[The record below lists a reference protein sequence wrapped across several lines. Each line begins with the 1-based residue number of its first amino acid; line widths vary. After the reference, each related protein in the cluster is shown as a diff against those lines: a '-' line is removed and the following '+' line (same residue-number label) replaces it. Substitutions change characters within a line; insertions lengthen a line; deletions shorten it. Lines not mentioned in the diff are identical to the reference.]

1 LTAYI
6 VNRLALTVPVLV
18 GVSLL
23 VFAMSHLVPGDPVA
37 VMLGERATAEDV
49 ARLRSQ
55 LGLDRPLYI
64 QYLDFVGRAL
74 RGDLGTSIRTGRPV
88 LVEIGEQFPS
98 TLALTL
104 AAVCLAGV
112 AGVLAGTA
120 AAMMRGGPFDGLLMG
135 FVLLGVSTP
144 TFFSGLLLIIVFSLY
159 LNWLPVATG
168 SGIAPLVLPSIA
180 LALPAAAVLARITR
194 SSLLEELG
202 KDYVRT
208 AMAKGLRRT
217 HIMVGHIWK
226 NAFVPVVTIIG
237 LQFGGLMAGAVIVEL
252 VFARPGLGRYT
263 VGAINARDFPQIQ
276 GTVLVVASMY
286 VLVNLVVDV
295 VYAAIDPR
303 IRYR

>member
-6 VNRLALTVPVLV
+6 ANRLALTVPVLL

-37 VMLGERATAEDV
+37 VMLGERATSEDM

-55 LGLDRPLYI
+55 LGLDRPLVI
-64 QYLDFVGRAL
+64 QYLDFLGRAV

-88 LVEIGEQFPS
+88 LQEIGEQFPA
-98 TLALTL
+98 TLALTVSATFL
-104 AAVCLAGV
+104 AAA

-120 AAMMRGGPFDGLLMG
+120 AATQRRGPLDGVLMG

-168 SGIAPLVLPSIA
+168 SGIAPLVLPSVA

-208 AMAKGLRRT
+208 ATAKGLRQASIIAK
-217 HIMVGHIWK
+217 HVWK
-226 NAFVPVVTIIG
+226 NALIPVVTILG
-237 LQFGGLMAGAVIVEL
+237 LQFGGLMAGAVIVES

-263 VGAINARDFPQIQ
+263 IGAINARDFPQIQ
-276 GTVLVVASMY
+276 GTVLVVATVY

-295 VYAAIDPR
+295 LYASIDPR

>member
-1 LTAYI
+1 MTAYV
-6 VNRLALTVPVLV
+6 VNRLALTVPVLI

-37 VMLGERATAEDV
+37 VMLGERATSEDM

-64 QYLDFVGRAL
+64 QYLDFVSRAV

-88 LVEIGEQFPS
+88 LQEIGEQFPA
-98 TLALTL
+98 TLTLTL
-104 AAVCLAGV
+104 AATFLAGI

-120 AAMMRGGPFDGLLMG
+120 AATARGGPFDGVLMA

-144 TFFSGLLLIIVFSLY
+144 TFFSGLLLIIIFSLY

-168 SGIAPLVLPSIA
+168 SGIAPLILPSVA
-180 LALPAAAVLARITR
+180 LAAPAAAVLARITR
-194 SSLLEELG
+194 SGLLEELG

-208 AMAKGLRRT
+208 ATAKGLQRHRIIIQ
-217 HIMVGHIWK
+217 HVWK
-226 NAFVPVVTIIG
+226 NALIPVVTILG
-237 LQFGGLMAGAVIVEL
+237 LQFGGLMAGAVIVES

-276 GTVLVVASMY
+276 GTVLVVATMY

-295 VYAAIDPR
+295 LYAALDPR
-303 IRYR
+303 IKYR